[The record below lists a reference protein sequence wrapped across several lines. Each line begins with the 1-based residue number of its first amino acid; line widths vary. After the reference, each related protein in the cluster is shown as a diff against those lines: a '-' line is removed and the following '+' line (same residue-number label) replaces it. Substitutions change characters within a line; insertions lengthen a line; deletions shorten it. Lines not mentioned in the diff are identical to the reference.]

1 MMFDQK
7 DFDTVF
13 AVCVICGLLC
23 VLAWQLWKLR
33 QEHAQLIYA
42 WCARCGKPIRRGEK
56 FNRILDEADPE
67 HGAAVCQDCLIIEK
81 DGEPW

>member
-1 MMFDQK
+1 MFGQK

-42 WCARCGKPIRRGEK
+42 WCARCGKPIRK
-56 FNRILDEADPE
+56 
-67 HGAAVCQDCLIIEK
+67 
-81 DGEPW
+81 GEPFIRVVDDSDPKYGCAVGECCLNSEFQRKGR